1 MGSKGRG
8 DREEGQVVTVG
19 RVGVTGEDKKEGVQ
33 REVMSDER
41 R

>member
-8 DREEGQVVTVG
+8 DRDEGQVVTVG

-33 REVMSDER
+33 REVMREDK
-41 R
+41 